1 MSTFRQIFYQI
12 VFSTKY
18 RNPTI
23 NEENEKELYKYIS
36 GIIKNKNG
44 KLYRINSMT
53 DHIHIFC
60 DLHPTKC
67 LSDFVKDI
75 KTSSNTWMKQSGLF
89 PEFTEWQVGYGA
101 FTYNVRD
108 KQMIINYVKNQKEHH
123 KKESFEEEY
132 KRLLEE
138 NGIEFE
144 EKYLW

>member
-1 MSTFRQIFYQI
+1 
-12 VFSTKY
+12 
-18 RNPTI
+18 
-23 NEENEKELYKYIS
+23 
-36 GIIKNKNG
+36 
-44 KLYRINSMT
+44 
-53 DHIHIFC
+53 
-60 DLHPTKC
+60 
-67 LSDFVKDI
+67 
-75 KTSSNTWMKQSGLF
+75 MKQSGLF